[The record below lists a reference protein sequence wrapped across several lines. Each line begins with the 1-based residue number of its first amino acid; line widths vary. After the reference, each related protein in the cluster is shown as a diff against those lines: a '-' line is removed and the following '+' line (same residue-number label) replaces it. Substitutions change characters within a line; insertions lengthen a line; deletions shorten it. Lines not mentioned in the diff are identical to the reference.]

1 MMKKRKAFVIGLA
14 TAIVAVG
21 AIYVGQALHYSS
33 AQVFFKD
40 TEIAGVNVGGSTA
53 SQAATKLKS
62 ALKNQQ
68 LTLKDG
74 SETVSTFKTQ
84 RVNLKVT
91 SQAALKQ
98 LIAKQNIWSWPV
110 HVTTAT
116 ADSIELN
123 ASNENQQSVQ
133 ALAKEIS
140 TKANKTRTAPT
151 DATFTYHD
159 GEYVTTRAHTGNQL
173 DAAKVAKS
181 ITLAIEKGNTTVDVS
196 KDYLKPDVTTK
207 SAAFK
212 TAEKKAENI
221 TKQTYTYKLSGHKIT
236 IPAATLAS
244 WLTFKNGKLMTKTNL
259 VKDYLTKLSSKYGT
273 INKTR
278 TFKSTKRGTVKVKA
292 GLYGWSIK
300 VKSETPILSKLVL
313 AGKGMDRTPTIQGSG
328 YHNSGTDIGNSYVEV
343 DKQNQHMWVYKN
355 GKVVVSTDIVTGL
368 PTNAHH
374 TPTGVWVIWSK
385 QRNTTLRGKND
396 NGSSYASKVKY
407 WMPID
412 DTGVGIHDSPWQPEY
427 GGTWYKKHGSHGCVN
442 TPPSKIKSVYEN
454 VSVGTPVIVF

>member
-140 TKANKTRTAPT
+140 TKANKAR
-151 DATFTYHD
+151 
-159 GEYVTTRAHTGNQL
+159 
-173 DAAKVAKS
+173 
-181 ITLAIEKGNTTVDVS
+181 
-196 KDYLKPDVTTK
+196 
-207 SAAFK
+207 
-212 TAEKKAENI
+212 
-221 TKQTYTYKLSGHKIT
+221 
-236 IPAATLAS
+236 
-244 WLTFKNGKLMTKTNL
+244 
-259 VKDYLTKLSSKYGT
+259 
-273 INKTR
+273 
-278 TFKSTKRGTVKVKA
+278 
-292 GLYGWSIK
+292 
-300 VKSETPILSKLVL
+300 
-313 AGKGMDRTPTIQGSG
+313 DR
-328 YHNSGTDIGNSYVEV
+328 
-343 DKQNQHMWVYKN
+343 
-355 GKVVVSTDIVTGL
+355 
-368 PTNAHH
+368 
-374 TPTGVWVIWSK
+374 
-385 QRNTTLRGKND
+385 
-396 NGSSYASKVKY
+396 
-407 WMPID
+407 
-412 DTGVGIHDSPWQPEY
+412 
-427 GGTWYKKHGSHGCVN
+427 
-442 TPPSKIKSVYEN
+442 KSV
-454 VSVGTPVIVF
+454 V